1 MVNKSPAVS
10 ITVRAIDDLL
20 RENRKPG
27 NRLRLFPVRL
37 LMPQMLI
44 SSMNKKT
51 LHCDTVHY
59 LWSIYLYQ
67 ERIHFAWCRW
77 AEIFLKEDIF
87 VAWGNSCHFAA
98 PSVVFPRNDIWGTS
112 AEIPYWWRV
121 TTQIW
126 AVLLIGW
133 SKFPSRYQQSEVLPR
148 FG

>member
-59 LWSIYLYQ
+59 LWSIYLYKREYTLRGVGEQ
-67 ERIHFAWCRW
+67 KSF
-77 AEIFLKEDIF
+77 
-87 VAWGNSCHFAA
+87 
-98 PSVVFPRNDIWGTS
+98 
-112 AEIPYWWRV
+112 
-121 TTQIW
+121 
-126 AVLLIGW
+126 
-133 SKFPSRYQQSEVLPR
+133 
-148 FG
+148 